1 MKLKAKIINEQ
12 SCPWVVFISSKN
24 CKVLGLNPDAL
35 NEFERMVKIEDN
47 VNPIWQPVFTKQDV
61 GEDEIFI
68 PQQVAVNLPDLVDGA
83 LVNVEKWSIEGAD
96 IIKTITLEKKYPENR
111 SLSSKRTWIGN
122 MVRNITFPLAVGFSI
137 TVPIKL
143 ADGEIIQSVFLV
155 RDFKVDNPVSI
166 RAFRLAV
173 MPLKR
178 EDRERITVEV
188 KIVNLGTGDEEA
200 SDIKGFQLVGGLE
213 KEIQK
218 VRELLELPFE
228 YPGLYSQI
236 GIKPGKGILLE
247 GPPGTGKTLIARA
260 VAQTTRAKFIKLNA
274 AELFSEFA
282 GKAEEKLRHIF
293 EEAEQAE
300 RAIIFID
307 EIDALAVKRD
317 AAQEDFTRR
326 LVGQFLPLLDGIEN
340 DGRVVVIGA
349 TNRPASIDPAF
360 RRPGRFDREI
370 TIGIPDQPARF
381 EILKIH
387 TRNMKLEKDVDIEK
401 LAEKSHGYVGADLEA
416 LCREAGIHALNRY
429 IQWEINEIKVRK
441 ENDIVVSWE
450 DFDKVIKEFTPS
462 TLRNIRSNV
471 PKIDWE
477 TDIIGLHKAKEIL
490 LDAIEMPFRKFNQLK
505 PFKINSSNETLILGE
520 SGGGKKTLVYAL
532 ANKLGM
538 RCLTI
543 DLLRMMFKESDGV
556 EDLFYRLIQLAVA
569 SKPCILLFANL
580 DDELNALLDK
590 HILSRV
596 INGFCDFFD
605 MLGNTDHIFTII
617 TSKSRDSIPAS
628 FFKLGRF
635 DQLINIP
642 RLTTDEQMKLLSH
655 YFPKAVDDEQ
665 VTYFLKTVRYHSPG
679 ELIYLAKRCVLAMLK
694 NGWRSK
700 NQPISESLF
709 NESVDFITT
718 NILEA
723 K

>member
-1 MKLKAKIINEQ
+1 MKLKAKIIKEL

-24 CKVLGLNPDAL
+24 CEILGLNPDAL
-35 NEFERMVKIEDN
+35 DEFERIVKIEDN

-61 GEDEIFI
+61 GENEIFI

-96 IIKTITLEKKYPENR
+96 IIKSITLEKKYPENR

-122 MVRNITFPLAVGFSI
+122 MVRNITFPLSVGFSI

-155 RDFKVDNPVSI
+155 RNLEVNNPVSI
-166 RAFRLAV
+166 RDFRPAV
-173 MPLKR
+173 MPFKR
-178 EDRERITVEV
+178 EDREKITVEV
-188 KIVNLGTGDEEA
+188 KIVNLGAGDEDA

-349 TNRPASIDPAF
+349 TNRPSSIDPAF

-370 TIGIPDQPARF
+370 TIGIPDEPARLA
-381 EILKIH
+381 ILKIH
-387 TRNMKLEKDVDIEK
+387 TRNMRLEKDVDIEK

-416 LCREAGIHALNRY
+416 LCREAGIQALNRY
-429 IQWEINEIKVRK
+429 IQWEINEIIVRK
-441 ENDIVVSWE
+441 NNDIVVCWD
-450 DFDKVIKEFTPS
+450 DFGKVIKEFTPS

-471 PKIDWE
+471 PAIDWKK
-477 TDIIGLHKAKEIL
+477 DITGLHEAKEIL
-490 LDAIEMPFRKFNQLK
+490 LDAIEMPFRKFDQLK
-505 PFKINSSNETLILGE
+505 SFKINSSNETLLLGE
-520 SGGGKKTLVYAL
+520 SGSGKKTLVYAL

-543 DLLRMMFKESDGV
+543 DFLRMMFKESDGV
-556 EDLFYRLIQLAVA
+556 EDWFYHLIQLAIA
-569 SKPCILLFANL
+569 SKPCILLFADL
-580 DDELNALLDK
+580 DDELSALLDK

-605 MLGNTDHIFTII
+605 MLGKTDHIFTII
-617 TSKSRDSIPAS
+617 TSKSKDTIPAS

-642 RLTTDEQMKLLSH
+642 RLTADEQLTLLSH
-655 YFPKAVDDEQ
+655 YFPKAVNDEQ
-665 VTYFLKTVRYHSPG
+665 IAYFLKTVRYHSSG

-694 NGWRSK
+694 NGWKSE
-700 NQPISESLF
+700 NQSISESLF